1 MSVDGHTSQSR
12 VSDHIEM
19 PEDND
24 NTTNN
29 KNNNETTNKQDAEDN
44 AGKRR
49 KVPELG
55 DRKPFVFLLSMT
67 TTLIDIVQ
75 GIDASKAPA

>member
-1 MSVDGHTSQSR
+1 
-12 VSDHIEM
+12 M
-19 PEDND
+19 PEDNND

-55 DRKPFVFLLSMT
+55 DRKHFCFPSVY
-67 TTLIDIVQ
+67 DYNVY
-75 GIDASKAPA
+75 